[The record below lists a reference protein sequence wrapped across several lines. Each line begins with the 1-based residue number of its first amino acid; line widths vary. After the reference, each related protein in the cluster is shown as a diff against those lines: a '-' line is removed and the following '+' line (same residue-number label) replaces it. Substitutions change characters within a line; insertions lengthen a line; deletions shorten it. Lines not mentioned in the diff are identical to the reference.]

1 MPHCPRPRRARGFTL
16 IELLVAIGILAA
28 LMGLLLPAVQAIRAA
43 ADRVQCGNNL
53 RQLGLATQH
62 FSADHQGRF
71 PPLFAGVRS
80 HASYFFALLP
90 YLEQNALHQSGT
102 QGNARPPFTY
112 WGSVPGG
119 HIYDTAVVQSFLCP
133 ADSTPDAGNRIANH
147 WVGASYA
154 ANYQLLGT
162 VRRRSLTS
170 RYGIGNI
177 PDGSSNTVLIAE
189 KLADAR
195 ASGGGTAWA
204 YPYLSPYWP
213 VFGYFSVQP
222 PQVRPARPRID
233 FTRASTMHADGTRV
247 LFVDGSVRVLSAGV
261 SEATWRSALIP
272 DDGGPLGGAW

>member
-1 MPHCPRPRRARGFTL
+1 MPHCPRPRCARGFTL
-16 IELLVAIGILAA
+16 IELLVTIAIVA
-28 LMGLLLPAVQAIRAA
+28 LLIGLLLPALQMVRAA

-62 FSADHQGRF
+62 YAGNHQGRF
-71 PPLFAGVRS
+71 PPLFTGVRS
-80 HASYFFALLP
+80 HASYFFSLLP
-90 YLEQNALHQSGT
+90 NLEQGELYQSGT
-102 QGNARPPFTY
+102 RGNTKPLYTW

-119 HIYDTAVVQSFLCP
+119 HIYDSAVVKSFLCP
-133 ADSTPDAGNRIANH
+133 ADSTLDADNRIANH

-154 ANYQLLGT
+154 ANYQLLGG
-162 VRRRSLTS
+162 VRRRNLTS

-222 PQVRPARPRID
+222 PQVRPARWRID
-233 FTRASTMHADGTRV
+233 FTRASTMHAGGTQV
-247 LFVDGSVRVLSAGV
+247 LMADGSVRFVSAGV
-261 SEATWRSALIP
+261 SEATWKSALVPDEGIP
-272 DDGGPLGGAW
+272 LSADW